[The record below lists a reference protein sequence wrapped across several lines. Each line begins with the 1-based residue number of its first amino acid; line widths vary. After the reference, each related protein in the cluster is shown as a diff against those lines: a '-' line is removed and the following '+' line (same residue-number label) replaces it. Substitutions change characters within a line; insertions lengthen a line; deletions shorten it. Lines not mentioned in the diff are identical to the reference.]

1 MAVADLIM
9 RTKLAKLDGL
19 PRKRAAEH
27 GQRLARAVRTFRNA
41 MLMTMVVALVARM
54 AETSVADVTEV
65 RSAPRC
71 APASRLPPHCPHAR
85 SLPGFPAPPQT
96 PLRHRHP
103 APQEASM
110 VGRSLYGAYSN
121 TMSFRSSTSVLAL
134 VTILVVYSVLMEM
147 FVLEPLKE
155 VSHRAA

>member
-1 MAVADLIM
+1 
-9 RTKLAKLDGL
+9 
-19 PRKRAAEH
+19 
-27 GQRLARAVRTFRNA
+27 
-41 MLMTMVVALVARM
+41 
-54 AETSVADVTEV
+54 
-65 RSAPRC
+65 
-71 APASRLPPHCPHAR
+71 
-85 SLPGFPAPPQT
+85 
-96 PLRHRHP
+96 
-103 APQEASM
+103 M